1 MQFLCKKN
9 GSNAYHCLNNMQF
22 CENNVGICM
31 HVTSKHHVVALHFT
45 CMGTSRISS
54 VSARHGFEQVVFLG
68 RLSTMVIGVYPKK
81 YIGGMSTILSD
92 FVQ

>member
-1 MQFLCKKN
+1 MKKN
-9 GSNAYHCLNNMQF
+9 GSNACRCLNDMQF
-22 CENNVGICM
+22 CENNVGMCM

-54 VSARHGFEQVVFLG
+54 VSAWHGFEQAVFLD
-68 RLSTMVIGVYPKK
+68 RLSTMVIGVYHPIK
-81 YIGGMSTILSD
+81 YIGGLSTVLSE